1 MSRNHKLIIKVVH
14 GPNLNLLGKR
24 ETSIYGTATLAKIN
38 ASLKSQGEKLGVAV
52 TCFQSNHEGELIDFI
67 QKNAAADGFVIN
79 PAGLTHTSI
88 ALRDALLAVS
98 VPFVEVHLS
107 DINKREKFRQFS
119 YFSDVAVAVVKGLGA
134 KSYTVGLEMLVK
146 HLKTI

>member
-1 MSRNHKLIIKVVH
+1 MSQKNKFIIKIIH

-24 ETSIYGTATLAKIN
+24 ETSIYGTSTLATIN
-38 ASLKSQGEKLGVAV
+38 ASLKSQAKKLGALA
-52 TCFQSNHEGELIDFI
+52 TCFQSNHEGELIDCI
-67 QKNAAADGFVIN
+67 QKNASADGFIIN
-79 PAGLTHTSI
+79 PAAYTHTSI
-88 ALRDALLAVS
+88 ALRDALLAVNI
-98 VPFVEVHLS
+98 PFVEVHLS

-119 YFSDVAVAVVKGLGA
+119 YFSDVAIGVVKGLGA